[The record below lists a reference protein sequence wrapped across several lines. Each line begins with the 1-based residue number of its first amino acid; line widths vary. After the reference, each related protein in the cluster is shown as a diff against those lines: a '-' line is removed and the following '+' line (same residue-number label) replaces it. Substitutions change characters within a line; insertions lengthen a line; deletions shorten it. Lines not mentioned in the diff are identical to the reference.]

1 MKTTGKMSRFIVEIF
16 KLQPAINYNAAS
28 ALHTHNG
35 SEINESMMC
44 LKCTLSA
51 LIQGFNKYIALTFQ
65 KLQLPITQCLRVYEH
80 K

>member
-16 KLQPAINYNAAS
+16 KLQPAINYNEAS

-65 KLQLPITQCLRVYEH
+65 KLQLLITQCLRVYEH